1 MFGAFVFGAFQFI
14 PYYASVQYGMST
26 FESGAV
32 LTPRSITMII
42 VSACTSLFI
51 MRLGYRVPI
60 ILGMIGMIVS
70 MLIIGQGWDAVE
82 LGIISLGPF
91 GVLAGTVGLSGVA
104 MGLFMP
110 SSNNAAL
117 DLLPDRVGIIAG
129 LRQFFR
135 QVGGMIGTAGIVV
148 ALSISPDKA
157 AGMRE
162 IYVVLALLLI
172 ITIPLACL
180 IPDAAREKRRAAT
193 AGLTAK
199 PVSAK
204 QQATA

>member
-1 MFGAFVFGAFQFI
+1 
-14 PYYASVQYGMST
+14 MST

-51 MRLGYRVPI
+51 MRLGYRLPI
-60 ILGMIGMIVS
+60 IVGMIGMIIS
-70 MLIIGQGWDAVE
+70 MVIIGQGWDAVT
-82 LGIISLGPF
+82 LGIVSLGPF
-91 GVLAGTVGLSGVA
+91 GVLAASTGLSGVA

-148 ALSISPDKA
+148 ALSLSPDKA

-180 IPDAAREKRRAAT
+180 IPDAAREKRLGRRT
-193 AGLTAK
+193 VPAK
-199 PVSAK
+199 PVGAK
-204 QQATA
+204 QATA